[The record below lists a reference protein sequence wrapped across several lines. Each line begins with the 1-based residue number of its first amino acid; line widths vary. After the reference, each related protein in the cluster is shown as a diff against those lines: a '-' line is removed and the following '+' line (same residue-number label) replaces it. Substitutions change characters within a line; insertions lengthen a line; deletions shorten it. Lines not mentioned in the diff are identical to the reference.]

1 MRIFSVFAGRRRYMN
16 ILSRYIDELY
26 KRKLIE
32 EIHIWDYTRT
42 QEDEEWLNERWPN
55 NIMSVK
61 DKSTY
66 KEYYQYYTRERYPEE
81 DTILIKCD
89 DDIVYIDVDK
99 FQKFIEMRPCDV
111 DSLFVSPF
119 VVNNPVCTTLLGIKF
134 DNTDPFTSEHANTIH
149 NMFFDGSLDTIPV
162 MFYEAT
168 HRTWTFNINF
178 VTFMSRDFDLLQC
191 IDDNDE
197 DRINMLSIEM
207 NRRIGIYTG
216 LVTCHMAYTAQR
228 ENGFDETELLKR
240 YHDLCIEKCS

>member
-16 ILSRYIDELY
+16 ILSRYIDDLY
-26 KRKLIE
+26 KRKLID

-89 DDIVYIDVDK
+89 DDIVYIDVVK
-99 FQKFIEMRPCDV
+99 FQKFIELRPRDV

-119 VVNNPVCTTLLGIKF
+119 VINNHVCTSLLDMKF

-149 NMFFDGSLDTIPV
+149 NM
-162 MFYEAT
+162 
-168 HRTWTFNINF
+168 
-178 VTFMSRDFDLLQC
+178 
-191 IDDNDE
+191 
-197 DRINMLSIEM
+197 SIEM

-228 ENGFDETELLKR
+228 EDGFDETELLKR
-240 YHDLCIEKCS
+240 YNDLCIDKCS